1 MRHVIMFWVEMDTI
15 PDNQPQIAAIRLQDP
30 GPIKIQIGYSECCL
44 RVCCTP
50 RYFAIRFWAHS
61 YASETRTIKT
71 KCVKELSQSAL
82 YIMREHAEYRPVSS
96 NVSLSCDPSY
106 RHLRAKQIPRSQGK
120 WMLLC
125 GMETLA
131 FTMELSLVVMLIGYI
146 CTIWSSDDA
155 NAGKNTK
162 TG

>member
-1 MRHVIMFWVEMDTI
+1 MRHVIMFWVEMDAI

-82 YIMREHAEYRPVSS
+82 YIMREQAEYRPVSS

-106 RHLRAKQIPRSQGK
+106 RHLRAKQIPRSQGYGV
-120 WMLLC
+120 LQDEDENC
-125 GMETLA
+125 SQVRGNRHFPCFSA
-131 FTMELSLVVMLIGYI
+131 PG
-146 CTIWSSDDA
+146 
-155 NAGKNTK
+155 
-162 TG
+162 TGDCFNQD